1 MNFREISGNYEPGEI
16 FSVMQKIIEKA

>member
-16 FSVMQKIIEKA
+16 FSAMQEITEKA